1 MMDSGFSISG
11 SSQPTQVFKSY
22 QQIDVASQGMY
33 GASLKANRRSTVPMM
48 AEGDG
53 KESFFDFKCGMLDGS
68 GEKSMGE
75 LCKDKKAILVVNV
88 ASE

>member
-1 MMDSGFSISG
+1 
-11 SSQPTQVFKSY
+11 
-22 QQIDVASQGMY
+22 MY
-33 GASLKANRRSTVPMM
+33 GSSLKAAQGKPRSSVVMM
-48 AEGDG
+48 ASDGGEGE
-53 KESFFDFKCGMLDGS
+53 KQSFMDFKCGMLDGS